1 MIEKYCETQW
11 LSLQNVL
18 VKIMEQWEN
27 LSEYVLK
34 KVPTLAGFNGT
45 KCFVYFNVCSYQ
57 RLPLE

>member
-1 MIEKYCETQW
+1 MIEKHCETQW

-27 LSEYVLK
+27 LSEYVL
-34 KVPTLAGFNGT
+34 AGFNGT

-57 RLPLE
+57 RLLLE